1 MQARFTHIT
10 RDPEI
15 LGGKPIL
22 RGTRISV
29 EFILEL
35 VQNGASIALILEH
48 YPHLKEA
55 AVREALDFAIWSIR
69 SEVPFAL
76 AA

>member
-1 MQARFTHIT
+1 MQNRFTHIT

-35 VQNGASIALILEH
+35 VQNGASISLILEH
-48 YPHLKEA
+48 YPHLKEE
-55 AVREALDFAIWSIR
+55 AVREAIEFAIWNIR
-69 SEVPFAL
+69 NEVPFV
-76 AA
+76 AAA